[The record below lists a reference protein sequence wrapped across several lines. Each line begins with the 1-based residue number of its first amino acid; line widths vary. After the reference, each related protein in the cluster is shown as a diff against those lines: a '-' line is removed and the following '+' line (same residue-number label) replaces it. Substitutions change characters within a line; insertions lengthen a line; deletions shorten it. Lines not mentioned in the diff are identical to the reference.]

1 MHQVILGDSEP
12 GSSAVAGRYRGVAT
26 VDHRV
31 ERGGSTGTTTPPAR
45 PARLHPTRVIRDRQ
59 LRLNPGVPAG
69 DASTMEPASNPR
81 RFTVTGNDHPQ
92 ISTNETDHQAGQ
104 HTDRR
109 GRTEALRRDVRPLQ
123 PMSSN
128 QLPHSR
134 IDTGQR
140 GCSRLTVGRSP
151 KRGE

>member
-1 MHQVILGDSEP
+1 MHHVILGDSEP

-81 RFTVTGNDHPQ
+81 RFNPRSFDSLPKA
-92 ISTNETDHQAGQ
+92 I
-104 HTDRR
+104 
-109 GRTEALRRDVRPLQ
+109 LR
-123 PMSSN
+123 
-128 QLPHSR
+128 
-134 IDTGQR
+134 
-140 GCSRLTVGRSP
+140 
-151 KRGE
+151 